1 MKTRKIPLR
10 KCVGCNE
17 NKPKNELIRVVKN
30 KENEINVDLLGKADG
45 RGAYICNDE
54 ECFKKAKESKSLNRA
69 LQTGIPDEVYD
80 NLLKE
85 ITYDN

>member
-1 MKTRKIPLR
+1 MKKRKIPLR

-17 NKPKNELIRVVKN
+17 SKPKKELIRVVKN

-45 RGAYICNDE
+45 RGAYICKDPD
-54 ECFKKAKESKSLNRA
+54 CFTKARESKSLNRA
-69 LQTGIPDEVYD
+69 LQTRIPDQVYD

-85 ITYDN
+85 ITHDN